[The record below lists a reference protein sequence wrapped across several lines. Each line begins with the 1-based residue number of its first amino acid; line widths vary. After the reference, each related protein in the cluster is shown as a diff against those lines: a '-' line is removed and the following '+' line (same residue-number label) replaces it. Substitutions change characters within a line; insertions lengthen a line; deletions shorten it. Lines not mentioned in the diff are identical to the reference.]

1 MGWQSGSEMERRMVF
16 WALAPPSGVL
26 KFNVDGEAR
35 GKTGPAGLGGVLRNG
50 KGEVLFMFS

>member
-1 MGWQSGSEMERRMVF
+1 MVF

-35 GKTGPAGLGGVLRNG
+35 EKTGPAGLGGVLRNG